1 MTNPVISVYID
12 LENDG
17 NFTGG
22 DVSAYVITAGWQI
35 GFESAFTS
43 MARDNTASIT
53 FKNLDRRFSPEYAS
67 GPYFGKLTTGRTVKI
82 TATLSSITTVL
93 YLGWIAS
100 ISPTFG
106 KFADRTCTIE
116 CTAWME
122 RAQRAESLIDLQI
135 EKTADEIIV
144 AVLDGAAIYPPG
156 FSGYWILGTSTI
168 GVNTRVGSIASYFV
182 AETGITTFAFAGDWE
197 AGTSVYDAIVQT
209 LEREGGR
216 LFVARNGILYF
227 YNRHHFLVDT
237 AIDASFTNSMT
248 DISYSYGTQVSNFVT
263 AKYQPRSVSAPGQT
277 LATLG
282 KEVFVSSATTGEINY
297 RFTGEA
303 GETVAATAIITPV
316 ATTDYLANSLADGTG
331 NNLTANVTASV
342 SSSSATE
349 ATVYYVNSG
358 PDAYILGTSK
368 IRGTMLTAYQEQSY
382 TAEDAISITAFGR
395 LAYDYPGIQ
404 DTITDAQTVADFYLA
419 ILKNPVGLV
428 ESVTFAGK
436 NSAII
441 TSLLAQS
448 IGSKIALSEFQTG
461 IGGNWFIIGEAHE
474 YSYDDYRIT
483 WTLEDAG
490 ASAYWTIGNAGFSEI
505 GVTTNV
511 GPL

>member
-1 MTNPVISVYID
+1 MTNPVFSVYID

-22 DVSAYVITAGWQI
+22 DVSSYVINAAWQI
-35 GFESAFTS
+35 GFDTAFSS

-53 FKNLDRRFSPEYAS
+53 FKNTDKRFSPEYAS
-67 GPYFGKLTTGRTVKI
+67 GAYFGKLTTGRTVKI
-82 TATLSSITTVL
+82 TATLSTVTTVL

-106 KFADRTCTIE
+106 LYADRTATIE

-122 RAQRAESLIDLQI
+122 RAQRAESLIELQL
-135 EKTADEIIV
+135 EKKADEIITE
-144 AVLDGAAIYPPG
+144 VLDGAAIYPPG
-156 FSGYWILGTSTI
+156 FTGYWILGTSRI
-168 GVNTRVGSIASYFV
+168 GVHTRVGSIASYFV
-182 AETGITTFAFAGDWE
+182 AESGITTFAYAGDWT
-197 AGTSVYDAIVQT
+197 AGTSVYDAILQT

-227 YNRHHFLVDT
+227 YNRHHFLIDT
-237 AIDASFTNSMT
+237 AIDATYANSMT
-248 DISYSYGTQVSNFVT
+248 DMSYSFGTEVSNLIT
-263 AKYQPRSVSAPGQT
+263 AKYQPRSVSAPGET

-282 KEVFVSSATTGEINY
+282 QAILVNGSTTGQVNF
-297 RFTGEA
+297 RFTGET

-316 ATTDYLANSLADGTG
+316 ATTDYLANSLEDGTG
-331 NNLTANVTASV
+331 TNLTANVTASI
-342 SSSSATE
+342 STSSATE
-349 ATVYYVNSG
+349 ATVYYANSG
-358 PDAYILGTSK
+358 ADAYILGTSK

-382 TAEDAISITAFGR
+382 TAEDATSIETYGR

-404 DTITDAQTVADFYLA
+404 DTLTDAQTVADYYLA

-428 ESVTFAGK
+428 ETVTFAGK

-441 TSLLAQS
+441 ASLLAQS
-448 IGSKIALSEFQTG
+448 IGSKIALSETQTG

-490 ASAYWTIGNAGFSEI
+490 ASAYWTIGTAGFSEV
-505 GVTTNV
+505 GVTTYV